1 MNYAYDILLN
11 FTDEDRFIEFYEW
24 NDKDYIEHIKK
35 IPMFYISEKDLMTFF
50 KNNIKIS
57 KSFLMKI
64 KNKTS
69 SYDRFGNLEYACLFS
84 DGNRVVGIEFNS
96 EGLSM
101 AKSSLLIDEEK
112 DIIDETFDNNFI
124 KINYEIITPD
134 KNSFITREEIL
145 KRKYL
150 LLELGEIKKNLEV
163 EKLDFLYTEVFKK
176 DNLSFDKRIN
186 KLIKEINNYN
196 NKCNYLYDIMRL
208 MHIKK

>member
-1 MNYAYDILLN
+1 
-11 FTDEDRFIEFYEW
+11 
-24 NDKDYIEHIKK
+24 
-35 IPMFYISEKDLMTFF
+35 
-50 KNNIKIS
+50 
-57 KSFLMKI
+57 
-64 KNKTS
+64 
-69 SYDRFGNLEYACLFS
+69 
-84 DGNRVVGIEFNS
+84 
-96 EGLSM
+96 M